1 MEKGYRHWG
10 DDVSVE
16 DNNIEAGL
24 GFTVAYDKPVAFI
37 GREVLL
43 ARRESG
49 IPTRRLLQFRLEN
62 TDRLLY
68 REEPIW
74 VNGKR
79 AGAITSGMYGHRVDA
94 SLGMGY
100 VRAGEPIT
108 ADWIAAQKF
117 EIEIGWQRYEARAQL
132 VPFYDPKSER
142 VRC

>member
-1 MEKGYRHWG
+1 M
-10 DDVSVE
+10 
-16 DNNIEAGL
+16 
-24 GFTVAYDKPVAFI
+24 
-37 GREVLL
+37 LL

-49 IPTRRLLQFRLEN
+49 IPKRRLLQFRLEN

-100 VRAGEPIT
+100 MRADEPIT

-117 EIEIGWQRYEARAQL
+117 EIEIGWQRYEAHAQL
-132 VPFYDPKSER
+132 APFYDPKSER
-142 VRC
+142 IKK